1 MKKWLKISLGLIAGL
16 VLILIVAG
24 MIIHEPRPEL
34 VPSEEADQL
43 AEKMLE
49 AVNKPAWDTTH
60 WVQWTFAG
68 RNSFVWD
75 RERNLV
81 QVKWGDDQMALIDPS
96 KRTGMAFSAGQEV
109 QGSKQDKMI
118 QKALSFFYNDSFWFI
133 APTKVFDP
141 GTQRGLVELPD
152 EEGQGLLVSYS
163 SGGVTPGDA
172 YLWILDENG
181 LPKAYQMWVSI
192 LPVGGIKA
200 EWKDWKSLSTG
211 AQYAASHILFGS
223 YNAEVSN
230 VKSGMD
236 WKALGLTQDPFES
249 MY

>member
-1 MKKWLKISLGLIAGL
+1 MKKWFKISLWVIAVLLLIPVIAL
-16 VLILIVAG
+16 FVV
-24 MIIHEPRPEL
+24 HEPRPEL
-34 VPSEEADQL
+34 VPSPEADQL

-49 AVNKPAWDTTH
+49 AVNKPAWDTTY

-81 QVKWGDDQMALIDPS
+81 QVKWGNDKMALIDPS
-96 KRTGMAFSAGQEV
+96 KRTGRAFSGGEALEGKKQE
-109 QGSKQDKMI
+109 KMI
-118 QKALSFFYNDSFWFI
+118 QRALSFFYNDSFWFI
-133 APTKVFDP
+133 APTKAFDP

-152 EEGQGLLVSYS
+152 GEGQGLLVSYS

-181 LPKAYQMWVSI
+181 LPQAYRMWVNI
-192 LPVGGIKA
+192 IPVGGLKA
-200 EWKDWKSLSTG
+200 EWKDWKTLPTG
-211 AQYAASHILFGS
+211 AKYAASHLLFGS

-236 WKALGLTQDPFES
+236 WASLGLEKDPFES
-249 MY
+249 IH

>member
-1 MKKWLKISLGLIAGL
+1 MKKWLKITLMVVAGL
-16 VLILIVAG
+16 LLIPLVAVLIIN
-24 MIIHEPRPEL
+24 EPRPEL
-34 VPSEEADQL
+34 VPSKEADQL
-43 AEKMLE
+43 AEKMLA
-49 AVNKPAWDTTH
+49 AVDKPAWDTTH

-81 QVKWGDDQMALIDPS
+81 QVKWGEDQMALIDPS
-96 KRTGMAFSAGQEV
+96 KRTGRAFVAGQAVEGPKQEKMV
-109 QGSKQDKMI
+109 QN
-118 QKALSFFYNDSFWFI
+118 ALSFFYNDSFWFL

-152 EEGQGLLVSYS
+152 GEGQGLLVSYS

-181 LPKAYQMWVSI
+181 LPKAYRMWVNI
-192 LPVGGIKA
+192 LPVGGLKSSW
-200 EWKDWKSLSTG
+200 EDWKTLPTG
-211 AQYAASHILFGS
+211 AKYAASHILFGT

-230 VKSGMD
+230 VNSSED
-236 WKALGLTQDPFES
+236 WASLGLEKDPFDS
-249 MY
+249 MD